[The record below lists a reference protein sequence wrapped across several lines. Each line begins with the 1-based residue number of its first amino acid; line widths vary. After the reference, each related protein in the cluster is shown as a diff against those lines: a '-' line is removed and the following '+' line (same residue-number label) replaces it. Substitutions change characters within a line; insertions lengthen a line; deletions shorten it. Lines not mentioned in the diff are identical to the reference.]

1 MQQLEVPELKN
12 GRVVWV
18 GWCGKATAYIIQ
30 SIDTRKG
37 PQVGPIIKAIEVNT
51 LKPRDLFPGDLGHPD
66 HVYDGRPCCLFTSYT
81 DADARKHL
89 YGEWLQ
95 NKRVFNLKYPALIN
109 WKPAKFVPAPEKRGF
124 DVMVGRTIKSVDT
137 SSINVVHI
145 TFTDGVVIS
154 IDTEPGPAFIPV
166 VVATNQY

>member
-1 MQQLEVPELKN
+1 MQQLEVPELK
-12 GRVVWV
+12 
-18 GWCGKATAYIIQ
+18 
-30 SIDTRKG
+30 
-37 PQVGPIIKAIEVNT
+37 
-51 LKPRDLFPGDLGHPD
+51 
-66 HVYDGRPCCLFTSYT
+66 
-81 DADARKHL
+81 
-89 YGEWLQ
+89 
-95 NKRVFNLKYPALIN
+95 
-109 WKPAKFVPAPEKRGF
+109 KRGF